1 MQTMDSKTPYIVVIV
16 IEVIYTGLYII
27 SKAAFNQGMNTFI
40 FSFYRQ
46 AAASVLLLPLAIIL
60 ERRNAPPMSLRLFI
74 KLFLCAL
81 LGNTGSLN
89 LYNMGLKYTSST
101 VASATTSSIPVVTF
115 FLALLL
121 RQEVI
126 RLSSSGV
133 AKAAGVGLSLAGV
146 LVIALYAGPA
156 ISPLNHHRAFAG
168 GGGHEASSESG
179 TRTRWIEGTL
189 LMVVANAMWSLWI
202 VLMAFLL
209 NEHPNSKLL
218 ATTLQSVISTAQSLA
233 LAAAVERDPAAW
245 RLRLD
250 TGLLAVVYSGV
261 AVTGVSCYLQAWCIE
276 KKGPVFLAMG
286 SPLSIVFTIFCS
298 LFLLG
303 EIEHLGSI
311 VGGILMVAGLYS
323 VLWGKNKEHK
333 TLTLTTATATATAT
347 VAAVQQQEAAAAPA
361 PDADSGNEL
370 QQRRLASPEQQV

>member
-1 MQTMDSKTPYIVVIV
+1 MDSKTPYIVVIV
-16 IEVIYTGLYII
+16 VEVIYTGLYII

-60 ERRNAPPMSLRLFI
+60 ER
-74 KLFLCAL
+74 
-81 LGNTGSLN
+81 NTGSLN

-333 TLTLTTATATATAT
+333 TLTLTTATATAT